1 MQAASVVLVTIL
13 IELGLAGVAG
23 FLALRLLNR
32 RSGPTVVMSLAVLN
46 DGREMPEE
54 YVEMM
59 KRAESED
66 HVDDLEAFA
75 AIHPGRSSI
84 PSLGDN

>member
-32 RSGPTVVMSLAVLN
+32 RSGPTVVMSLAVL
-46 DGREMPEE
+46 
-54 YVEMM
+54 
-59 KRAESED
+59 
-66 HVDDLEAFA
+66 
-75 AIHPGRSSI
+75 AIMF
-84 PSLGDN
+84 SLVAIASVTFLRKTRIG

>member
-32 RSGPTVVMSLAVLN
+32 RSGPTLVMSLAVL
-46 DGREMPEE
+46 
-54 YVEMM
+54 
-59 KRAESED
+59 
-66 HVDDLEAFA
+66 
-75 AIHPGRSSI
+75 AIMF
-84 PSLGDN
+84 SLVAIASVTFLRKTRIG

>member
-32 RSGPTVVMSLAVLN
+32 RSGPTVVMSLAVL
-46 DGREMPEE
+46 
-54 YVEMM
+54 
-59 KRAESED
+59 
-66 HVDDLEAFA
+66 
-75 AIHPGRSSI
+75 AIMF
-84 PSLGDN
+84 SLVAIASVTFLRKTRLG

>member
-32 RSGPTVVMSLAVLN
+32 RSGPAVVMSLAVL
-46 DGREMPEE
+46 
-54 YVEMM
+54 
-59 KRAESED
+59 
-66 HVDDLEAFA
+66 
-75 AIHPGRSSI
+75 AIMF
-84 PSLGDN
+84 SLVAIASVTFLRKTRIG

>member
-32 RSGPTVVMSLAVLN
+32 RSGPTVVMGLAVL
-46 DGREMPEE
+46 
-54 YVEMM
+54 
-59 KRAESED
+59 
-66 HVDDLEAFA
+66 
-75 AIHPGRSSI
+75 AITFGLVAIASVTFLRKTRI
-84 PSLGDN
+84 G